1 MVIYLPVAADSE
13 FRPIFEDKFF
23 TRDFT
28 TFRIYFSG
36 QNFFGDPIG
45 MDHNFFTFKFV
56 KKLRSDQRNL
66 RSNFSA
72 G

>member
-23 TRDFT
+23 TTDLPRLEFI
-28 TFRIYFSG
+28 FRVRIFLE
-36 QNFFGDPIG
+36 IRLEWITI
-45 MDHNFFTFKFV
+45 FFTFKFV

-72 G
+72 E